1 MNEKGWCSTLGG
13 SFAVIRTVRPVPGR
27 KLYERLS
34 SLSHPP
40 GALSFRFLPRLLAR
54 SYISHCGFEIIF
66 MSRRQ
71 RLPRS
76 TVCIHISAW
85 GSAVSYESASSIQ
98 LWIMQSRESCWLRE
112 LFPWIIT
119 NRDSPRTFVRHG
131 VIFFGLLCCY
141 PRCDSLYLFKS
152 NRM

>member
-34 SLSHPP
+34 SLSYPP

-76 TVCIHISAW
+76 TVCI
-85 GSAVSYESASSIQ
+85 
-98 LWIMQSRESCWLRE
+98 
-112 LFPWIIT
+112 
-119 NRDSPRTFVRHG
+119 
-131 VIFFGLLCCY
+131 Y
-141 PRCDSLYLFKS
+141 PREDRRCPAKAYPPSSFELCNLANLADCESSSRGSLLIETLLVRLCDTV
-152 NRM
+152 

>member
-1 MNEKGWCSTLGG
+1 MNEKDWCSTLGG

-66 MSRRQ
+66 MFRRQ
-71 RLPRS
+71 RPPRS
-76 TVCIHISAW
+76 TYIYIFAR
-85 GSAVSYESASSIQ
+85 GSAVSCERAFHSALNYAI
-98 LWIMQSRESCWLRE
+98 SR
-112 LFPWIIT
+112 I
-119 NRDSPRTFVRHG
+119 
-131 VIFFGLLCCY
+131 LLIARALPVDHY
-141 PRCDSLYLFKS
+141 
-152 NRM
+152 